1 MTTPND
7 AGPSPDLEF
16 GSFSDR
22 GPWVLDPDEIPWR
35 WEIDRLRRGT
45 RQEVPRLLAP
55 GRFPPLGRLA
65 RTITELSGALA
76 GWLVFEYRRPQS
88 RAGISRRLRKAF
100 GHLGSSYVK
109 LGQII
114 SGGEGLFPDEM
125 VTEFKQLRDRVPPET
140 FEDVRAVVEVD
151 LGGTLEELFS
161 SFDEIPIAAASI
173 AQVHAA
179 RLITGEEVVVKVQ
192 RPRVAQ
198 LFRDDIAAL
207 SWLAPR
213 LIGRIP
219 VTALANPPALV
230 ELFAETVIEEL
241 DFRLEAENMLDI
253 ANVLART
260 QQSGIIVPRPHPT
273 MVTRRVLVMERL
285 RGFAFDDVE
294 SMHAAGIDTHAMLQA
309 GLIASLE
316 GALIFGVFHGDLHGG
331 NLVVQPDGR
340 TALFDFGITGRL
352 DEPQRLAFLRL
363 LVLGTTGDVRGQLAA
378 FRDLGAFPPDV
389 DLDLVIADLDLDGP
403 VKDPGA
409 DVGRRARARDPRHHE
424 EAARLRRAAP
434 KELML
439 FVRNMMFL
447 NGATA
452 ILAPD
457 LDMLQQMVSIYM
469 YFAQTHGEQIMREV
483 GVDAEVRDARSR
495 RAPGHVHGRPEC
507 GEAHVPRPP
516 GASPRHPPQDAPV
529 AAVVAARR
537 PSGVDARA
545 RAAADA
551 GTRRAS
557 RRRDRR
563 RGARG
568 GGAARV
574 LGAEDGGAVTRLVR
588 SARRSSTSAATPST
602 SSSSSATPAGS

>member
-1 MTTPND
+1 MTTPSALPD
-7 AGPSPDLEF
+7 PSPDLEF

-22 GPWVLDPDEIPWR
+22 GPWVLDPDAIPWR

-55 GRFPPLGRLA
+55 GRLPPLGRLA
-65 RTITELSGALA
+65 RTVIDISTALA
-76 GWLVFEYRRPQS
+76 GWFAFEYRRPQS
-88 RAGISRRLRKAF
+88 RAGISRRLRRAF
-100 GHLGSSYVK
+100 GRLGSSYVK

-114 SGGEGLFPDEM
+114 SGGEGLFPDEL
-125 VTEFKQLRDRVPPET
+125 VSEFKQLRDRVPPES
-140 FEDVRAVVEVD
+140 FDEVRAVVEVD
-151 LGGTLEELFS
+151 LGGRLEDLFA
-161 SFDEIPIAAASI
+161 SFDEVPIAAASI

-179 RLITGEEVVVKVQ
+179 RLVTGEEVVVKVQ
-192 RPRVAQ
+192 RPQVAQ

-260 QQSGIIVPRPHPT
+260 GQRGIIVPRPHPT

-285 RGFAFDDVE
+285 RGFAYDDVE

-331 NLVVQPDGR
+331 NIVVQPDGR

-378 FRDLGAFPPDV
+378 LRDLGAFPPDV

-403 VKDPGA
+403 VKDPAQMSADELVREMREITKKLLGYGA
-409 DVGRRARARDPRHHE
+409 R
-424 EAARLRRAAP
+424 AP

-447 NGATA
+447 NSATA

-483 GVDAEVRDARSR
+483 GIDAKFATPDPDALRATFMVDPSVETLTFRDLQARRDDIRRKMHQSR
-495 RAPGHVHGRPEC
+495 RG
-507 GEAHVPRPP
+507 
-516 GASPRHPPQDAPV
+516 
-529 AAVVAARR
+529 
-537 PSGVDARA
+537 
-545 RAAADA
+545 
-551 GTRRAS
+551 S
-557 RRRDRR
+557 RRRGRR
-563 RGARG
+563 
-568 GGAARV
+568 
-574 LGAEDGGAVTRLVR
+574 
-588 SARRSSTSAATPST
+588 
-602 SSSSSATPAGS
+602 AG

>member
-1 MTTPND
+1 MTTPD
-7 AGPSPDLEF
+7 AAPDLSPDLEF
-16 GSFSDR
+16 GSFSDH

-55 GRFPPLGRLA
+55 GRLPPLGRLA
-65 RTITELSGALA
+65 RTITEISGALV

-88 RAGISRRLRKAF
+88 RAGISRRLRRAF

-125 VTEFKQLRDRVPPET
+125 VTEFKQLRDRVPPES

-378 FRDLGAFPPDV
+378 LRDLGAFPPDV

-403 VKDPGA
+403 VKDPAQMSADELVREMRDITKKLLGYGA
-409 DVGRRARARDPRHHE
+409 R
-424 EAARLRRAAP
+424 AP

-483 GVDAEVRDARSR
+483 GVDAKFAAPDPDALRATFMVDPSVEKLTFRDLQER
-495 RAPGHVHGRPEC
+495 R
-507 GEAHVPRPP
+507 
-516 GASPRHPPQDAPV
+516 QDI
-529 AAVVAARR
+529 RR
-537 PSGVDARA
+537 KMHQS
-545 RAAADA
+545 
-551 GTRRAS
+551 
-557 RRRDRR
+557 
-563 RGARG
+563 
-568 GGAARV
+568 
-574 LGAEDGGAVTRLVR
+574 
-588 SARRSSTSAATPST
+588 RRSSRRGGR
-602 SSSSSATPAGS
+602 AG

>member
-1 MTTPND
+1 M
-7 AGPSPDLEF
+7 
-16 GSFSDR
+16 
-22 GPWVLDPDEIPWR
+22 
-35 WEIDRLRRGT
+35 
-45 RQEVPRLLAP
+45 
-55 GRFPPLGRLA
+55 
-65 RTITELSGALA
+65 
-76 GWLVFEYRRPQS
+76 
-88 RAGISRRLRKAF
+88 
-100 GHLGSSYVK
+100 
-109 LGQII
+109 
-114 SGGEGLFPDEM
+114 
-125 VTEFKQLRDRVPPET
+125 
-140 FEDVRAVVEVD
+140 
-151 LGGTLEELFS
+151 
-161 SFDEIPIAAASI
+161 
-173 AQVHAA
+173 HAA

-253 ANVLART
+253 ANVLAQT
-260 QQSGIIVPRPHPT
+260 GQSGIIVPRPHPT

-378 FRDLGAFPPDV
+378 LRDLGAFPPDV

-403 VKDPGA
+403 VKDPAQMSADELVREMRDITKKLLGYGA
-409 DVGRRARARDPRHHE
+409 R
-424 EAARLRRAAP
+424 AP

-447 NGATA
+447 ERRDRDPRARPRH
-452 ILAPD
+452 APADGVD
-457 LDMLQQMVSIYM
+457 LHVLRAD
-469 YFAQTHGEQIMREV
+469 ARRADHAGGRGRREV
-483 GVDAEVRDARSR
+483 RHARPR
-495 RAPGHVHGRPEC
+495 RAARHVHGRSRAWRRSRSATSRNV
-507 GEAHVPRPP
+507 GRT
-516 GASPRHPPQDAPV
+516 SV
-529 AAVVAARR
+529 ARCSSR
-537 PSGVDARA
+537 GGCRG
-545 RAAADA
+545 AAAEQGSRA
-551 GTRRAS
+551 CPSCRRCRRWPSASTPRSPAPRS
-557 RRRDRR
+557 RRWSRSGSRR
-563 RGARG
+563 
-568 GGAARV
+568 
-574 LGAEDGGAVTRLVR
+574 
-588 SARRSSTSAATPST
+588 
-602 SSSSSATPAGS
+602 

>member
-1 MTTPND
+1 MTTPT
-7 AGPSPDLEF
+7 AAPSPSPSPSPSPDLTF
-16 GSFSDR
+16 GAFSDH
-22 GPWVLDPDEIPWR
+22 GPWVLDPDDIGWR

-55 GRFPPLGRLA
+55 GRLPPFGRLA
-65 RTITELSGALA
+65 RTLVAIGGALA

-88 RAGISRRLRKAF
+88 RAGISRRLRRAF

-114 SGGEGLFPDEM
+114 SGGEGLFPDEL
-125 VTEFKQLRDRVPPET
+125 VTEFKLLRDRVPPDS
-140 FEDVRAVVEVD
+140 FDDIRAVVEVD
-151 LGGTLEELFS
+151 LGGSLEELFAE
-161 SFDEIPIAAASI
+161 FDEVPIAAASI

-179 RLITGEEVVVKVQ
+179 RLVTGEEVVVKVQ
-192 RPRVAQ
+192 RPQVAQ

-253 ANVLART
+253 ANVLAQTEQR
-260 QQSGIIVPRPHPT
+260 GIIVPRPHPS

-294 SMHAAGIDTHAMLQA
+294 SMHAAGIDTHALLQA

-316 GALIFGVFHGDLHGG
+316 GALIYGVFHGDLHGG
-331 NLVVQPDGR
+331 NLVVEPSGR

-378 FRDLGAFPPDV
+378 LRDLGAFPPDV
-389 DLDLVIADLDLDGP
+389 DLDALIVDLDLEGP
-403 VKDPGA
+403 VKDPAQMSADELVREMREITKKLLGYGA
-409 DVGRRARARDPRHHE
+409 R
-424 EAARLRRAAP
+424 AP

-447 NGATA
+447 NSATA

-457 LDMLQQMVSIYM
+457 LDMLQQMMSIYL
-469 YFAQTHGEQIMREV
+469 YFAQTHGERIMREV
-483 GVDAEVRDARSR
+483 GVDASFATPDPDAVRAAFMVEPGVETLTFRDLQERRQDIRRKMQQSR
-495 RAPGHVHGRPEC
+495 R
-507 GEAHVPRPP
+507 
-516 GASPRHPPQDAPV
+516 
-529 AAVVAARR
+529 
-537 PSGVDARA
+537 SG
-545 RAAADA
+545 
-551 GTRRAS
+551 
-557 RRRDRR
+557 RR
-563 RGARG
+563 RG
-568 GGAARV
+568 
-574 LGAEDGGAVTRLVR
+574 
-588 SARRSSTSAATPST
+588 RR
-602 SSSSSATPAGS
+602 AG